1 MSGRCCHGIAA
12 PGAVKWLLELRT
24 RCSASHRYPPSTQEF
39 SSRPRLGI
47 RFEMAQDGG
56 ARVLQVEKGSIAEA
70 AGIRDSD

>member
-12 PGAVKWLLELRT
+12 PGAVKWSLELRT
-24 RCSASHRYPPSTQEF
+24 RCSASHRYPPATQEF

-56 ARVLQVEKGSIAEA
+56 ARVLQVEKGRFRGGGGPS
-70 AGIRDSD
+70 